1 MPVEVRQCARR
12 VCVCV
17 VSCLSYGVL
26 VLVTSRLSGRPSS
39 GRSSLRRTV
48 LVHLS
53 STRRQPPLAPV
64 SLGGLAA
71 LSSLCSSPHPTSQ
84 CCIGCALANSA
95 TSPACHHEVVEHGGL
110 QALTTL
116 VASEDPDVMWDNRY
130 PTPPYPLL
138 IPVPPHRLQC
148 SAVQYILRSRCYFGQ
163 W

>member
-1 MPVEVRQCARR
+1 MRA

-17 VSCLSYGVL
+17 CRVVFVVRSP
-26 VLVTSRLSGRPSS
+26 RPRHLASV
-39 GRSSLRRTV
+39 RSSVLRQVVVAPYSPRA
-48 LVHLS
+48 LS

-130 PTPPYPLL
+130 PTLPPTHPCTS
-138 IPVPPHRLQC
+138 P
-148 SAVQYILRSRCYFGQ
+148 
-163 W
+163 